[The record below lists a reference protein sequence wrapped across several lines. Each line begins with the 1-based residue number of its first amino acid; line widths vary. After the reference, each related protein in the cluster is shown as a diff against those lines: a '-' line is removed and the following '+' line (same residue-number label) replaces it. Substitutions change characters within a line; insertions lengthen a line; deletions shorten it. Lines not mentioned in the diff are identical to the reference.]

1 MPSLGSGNLLSGPWF
16 LGGGRWYREEYDS
29 FPNALGVA
37 YSGASVVQGTQ
48 QEDLSSEPSAAT
60 NRAPCHWGGSRSVPV
75 YTSLKSL

>member
-1 MPSLGSGNLLSGPWF
+1 MPSLGSRNLLSAPQF
-16 LGGGRWYREEYDS
+16 LGEVGDTEKDMTYSPVRSGLH
-29 FPNALGVA
+29 ALGLLM
-37 YSGASVVQGTQ
+37 QGTQ